1 MGRVMAVDWGK
12 RRVGMA
18 VSDETGTIARPLPT
32 LEITSRREALRRV
45 MAVAAE
51 QGAATILVGLPLHME
66 GDEGESAR
74 EARALA
80 EEIAARMPEVT
91 VRLVDERLTSR
102 EAARLLQ
109 GHGERRRREKGR
121 LDQVA
126 AAILLQS
133 YLDGGAP

>member
-12 RRVGMA
+12 RRVGLA

-51 QGAATILVGLPLHME
+51 QGSATILVGLPLHME

>member
-1 MGRVMAVDWGK
+1 
-12 RRVGMA
+12 MA

>member
-32 LEITSRREALRRV
+32 LEIASRREALRRV